1 MLLRGNHDYWWSS
14 VSRLNGLYAKYGMYF
29 LQNDCFMLPDGKTAI
44 CGARLWKSESTEA
57 EDIKI
62 YRREI
67 IRAKLSLDAAM
78 RKKCEKIIFMSHYP
92 PLLFGE
98 TCSEICELFK
108 NYPQGYTEFTDGE
121 DLHTYTKIIDGKRY
135 VLTRHQGNF
144 EIWERHLFRI
154 GVVGFL
160 LLIAICSFVGWYLG
174 RKLLSPL
181 GQLTK
186 EAVRAEGLIQ
196 NGKIY
201 TEEIFKG
208 YWPDNEIGELERSFK
223 ALVSKLKVLAM
234 KERAFSTEVS
244 HEVRTPL
251 TVIDTSLEL
260 LNEQVQSNDRQKT
273 LIRRAQNASSRIKGM
288 AEVFLNIGRARTG
301 QNNALCSMPELI
313 AGLKESWKQKAENK
327 GLKLSVE
334 LKNAPKQTFNEV
346 LGATIFDNLVFNSIH
361 YTDKGSVTVIID
373 EDKAIIRD
381 TGIGIKEEDREKVFD
396 RGFRAGQGSRGHY
409 QGFGLGLAISKRAA
423 EALGWSI
430 SLKSEVGKGTD
441 FEIRFKSDSVNEVN
455 GD

>member
-1 MLLRGNHDYWWSS
+1 M
-14 VSRLNGLYAKYGMYF
+14 KF
-29 LQNDCFMLPDGKTAI
+29 
-44 CGARLWKSESTEA
+44 
-57 EDIKI
+57 
-62 YRREI
+62 
-67 IRAKLSLDAAM
+67 
-78 RKKCEKIIFMSHYP
+78 
-92 PLLFGE
+92 
-98 TCSEICELFK
+98 
-108 NYPQGYTEFTDGE
+108 
-121 DLHTYTKIIDGKRY
+121 
-135 VLTRHQGNF
+135 VLTSQGLRRASNF
-144 EIWERHLFRI
+144 
-154 GVVGFL
+154 
-160 LLIAICSFVGWYLG
+160 LI
-174 RKLLSPL
+174 
-181 GQLTK
+181 
-186 EAVRAEGLIQ
+186 
-196 NGKIY
+196 
-201 TEEIFKG
+201 
-208 YWPDNEIGELERSFK
+208 
-223 ALVSKLKVLAM
+223 
-234 KERAFSTEVS
+234 
-244 HEVRTPL
+244 
-251 TVIDTSLEL
+251 
-260 LNEQVQSNDRQKT
+260 EQVQSNDSQKT

-423 EALGWSI
+423 EALGWSM
-430 SLKSEVGKGTD
+430 SLKSAVGKGTAV
-441 FEIRFKSDSVNEVN
+441 EIRFKSDSVNEVN